1 MQKRFLT
8 SKMCTATRSMLPTL
22 LCASESPTELVRKKD
37 IQEKWVHI
45 TKSREDPDTWATET
59 LHSFIR

>member
-1 MQKRFLT
+1 
-8 SKMCTATRSMLPTL
+8 MLPTL

-45 TKSREDPDTWATET
+45 TVISPEKT
-59 LHSFIR
+59 LIHGKLRLSTPL